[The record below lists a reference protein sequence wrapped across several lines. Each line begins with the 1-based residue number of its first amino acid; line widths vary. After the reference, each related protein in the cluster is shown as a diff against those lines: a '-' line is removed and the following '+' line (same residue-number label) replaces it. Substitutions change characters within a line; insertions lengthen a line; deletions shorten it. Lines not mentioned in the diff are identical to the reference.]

1 MMNKQQTVDQESIP
15 NSFYFTRNYNWQAGK
30 LACYLENSIRT
41 DLQVEETL
49 GLIKRFA
56 FCLKEL
62 FERPAKSSQVL
73 HIYKK
78 IDTTNKLQII
88 ENKVT
93 EFIAKSEDLWKG
105 SKSLALRNNISSC
118 EVKALKINNTV

>member
-1 MMNKQQTVDQESIP
+1 MKT
-15 NSFYFTRNYNWQAGK
+15 
-30 LACYLENSIRT
+30 
-41 DLQVEETL
+41 
-49 GLIKRFA
+49 
-56 FCLKEL
+56 
-62 FERPAKSSQVL
+62 SQVL

-105 SKSLALRNNISSC
+105 SKSLALPNNISSC